1 MLNIF
6 LSNRLIEFS
15 DLSELQKEDIN
26 IENISDTLKYLADYY
41 KKDDFYEK
49 LKELPYVRKDL
60 SKFKWAFN

>member
-1 MLNIF
+1 M
-6 LSNRLIEFS
+6 SNRLIEFS

-26 IENISDTLKYLADYY
+26 IENISETLKYLADYY

>member
-1 MLNIF
+1 MP
-6 LSNRLIEFS
+6 IEFS

-26 IENISDTLKYLADYY
+26 IENISETLKYLADYY